1 MLSDAD
7 NDWLIEGVN
16 LMKLERGL
24 ISSLRSFED
33 APRRLSTGGVAERPM
48 TAERRRKD

>member
-1 MLSDAD
+1 VLTDPAN
-7 NDWLIEGVN
+7 NDWLIEGIN

-33 APRRLSTGGVAERPM
+33 APRRMAAGGQSR
-48 TAERRRKD
+48 